1 MIFHKQMDYPTPP
14 SEAQNY
20 RCMPLIDTT
29 QATTAPGAAAN
40 MGLWPQDD
48 SFLTIMNILTEL

>member
-20 RCMPLIDTT
+20 LCMPLVNTT
-29 QATTAPGAAAN
+29 QASSAPEAATIS
-40 MGLWPQDD
+40 GL
-48 SFLTIMNILTEL
+48 